1 MREFAGMIREHQ
13 EGILNHFNTRATN
26 ATVEPLNKK
35 AKAISHRAYGY
46 RTAETFQLALYH
58 SFGNFPEPNLPID
71 SCEEAE
77 KILGIEGEQ
86 HLALVA

>member
-58 SFGNFPEPNLPID
+58 SFGNFPDLIMTVERLFHQG
-71 SCEEAE
+71 
-77 KILGIEGEQ
+77 GIRGDY
-86 HLALVA
+86 L